1 MLLAFLGWY
10 WEGAAGAA
18 PPAPTPAVGG
28 GSAKRPRRRYYVIG
42 DRHVVVD
49 DRTELEAVIAAL
61 AAEDVEIAPAR
72 EVRAK
77 PAVPAEAIAPV
88 SAPIEP
94 MRVDWDSLNAILRQ
108 SVRLAQP
115 EVVSVVRAILRR
127 IDDDE
132 DDIEA
137 LLLS

>member
-1 MLLAFLGWY
+1 MIHLLGPLSL
-10 WEGAAGAA
+10 WERGAASA
-18 PPAPTPAVGG
+18 PIPPTPAVGG
-28 GSAKRPRRRYYVIG
+28 AAARRRRRHYVIG
-42 DRHVVVD
+42 DKHVIVD